1 LKKKFYSTFTNKEK
15 LAREMIE
22 SWTEQELK
30 RYAKWK
36 LQAEFDSLTDAEF
49 DNKFKRFYKLDDYSQ
64 RDNSIFKNI
73 KD

>member
-1 LKKKFYSTFTNKEK
+1 
-15 LAREMIE
+15 MIE